1 MSVGEQ
7 QAWDCLRSMKD
18 PTTHTDIVSLGIAKA
33 VQVDNDTVT
42 VHLAPPEGD
51 PYQHEALAAAI
62 RRELSA
68 IDGIENVVVK
78 WPKSSAVVSNGS
90 SSINE
95 DGNNGSSEQSPLH
108 LPILE
113 DTSNPEMDAMNA
125 SLGRLGVAP
134 EAGYGAGGPEEPP
147 SPVSD
152 LDHNRY
158 EEWPPVFQWEI
169 DPGDPTLISGEEH
182 VQMGD
187 WEYDIWW
194 QSHPVGL
201 IYASIQAMDED
212 NKTGG
217 PERQHPVGRNVVVNL
232 VFDRKRDGI
241 IAIYGSATDFR
252 PFVEAFRVGCK
263 LEEQTKESKA

>member
-1 MSVGEQ
+1 MSANEQ

-18 PTTHTDIVSLGIAKA
+18 PTTHTDIVSLGIAKD
-33 VQVDNDTVT
+33 VQLDEDTVT
-42 VHLAPPEGD
+42 VQLAPPEGD

-68 IDGIENVVVK
+68 INGIENVVVK

-90 SSINE
+90 SGNNG
-95 DGNNGSSEQSPLH
+95 DGNNGSEEKASLH
-108 LPILE
+108 LPILG
-113 DTSNPEMDAMNA
+113 DTANPETDAMNA

-134 EAGYGAGGPEEPP
+134 EAGYSPDGPEGLA

-158 EEWPPVFQWEI
+158 EDWPPVYQWEI
-169 DPGDPTLISGEEH
+169 DPADPTLISGEEH
-182 VQMGD
+182 VQLGD

-194 QSHPVGL
+194 QQHPVGL

-212 NKTGG
+212 TKTNG

-232 VFDRKRDGI
+232 VFDKKRGGI
-241 IAIYGSATDFR
+241 IAVYGSATDFR
-252 PFVEAFRVGCK
+252 PFVEAFKKGCK
-263 LEEQTKESKA
+263 LEEQAKESKA

>member
-1 MSVGEQ
+1 MSDNEQ
-7 QAWDCLRSMKD
+7 QAWDRLRVMKD
-18 PTTHTDIVSLGIAKA
+18 PTTHTDIVSLGIAKD
-33 VQVDNDTVT
+33 VQLEDDTVT
-42 VHLAPPEGD
+42 VLLAPPEGD
-51 PYQHEALAAAI
+51 PYQHEALAVAI
-62 RRELSA
+62 RRELGA
-68 IDGIENVVVK
+68 INGIENVVVK
-78 WPKSSAVVSNGS
+78 WPKPGAVTSNGNS
-90 SSINE
+90 L
-95 DGNNGSSEQSPLH
+95 GNGDSSEKSPLH

-113 DTSNPEMDAMNA
+113 NASNPEMDAMNA

-134 EAGYGAGGPEEPP
+134 EAGYGAGGPQEQP

-158 EEWPPVFQWEI
+158 EDWPPVFQWEI
-169 DPGDPTLISGEEH
+169 DPADPTLISGEEH

-201 IYASIQAMDED
+201 IYASIQAMDD
-212 NKTGG
+212 DTKTSG

-232 VFDRKRDGI
+232 VFDKKRGGI

-252 PFVEAFRVGCK
+252 PFVEAFKIGCK
-263 LEEQTKESKA
+263 LEEQAKESKA